1 MFFSVRINAQKS
13 KWEQFQ
19 KEYEMLSKEKKEDLK
34 KTADA
39 LKEIYKT
46 IDQYEVNILGLEI
59 IPRLS

>member
-1 MFFSVRINAQKS
+1 
-13 KWEQFQ
+13 
-19 KEYEMLSKEKKEDLK
+19 MLSKEKKEDLK